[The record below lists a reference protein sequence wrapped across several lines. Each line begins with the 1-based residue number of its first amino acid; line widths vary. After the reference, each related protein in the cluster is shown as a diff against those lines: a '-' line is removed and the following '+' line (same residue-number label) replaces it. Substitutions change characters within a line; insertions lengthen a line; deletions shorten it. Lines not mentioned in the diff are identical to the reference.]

1 MILDFNLREG
11 KDMSDLKEQ
20 NYGFG
25 AGLTALFDYNPGI
38 MPSFIEDVTESE
50 FNGKKTKITN
60 GKFFKVKTPK
70 GNEFVIYIKY
80 SDKLVQN
87 SNMRSGFMWEF
98 PLTEIEKNKIEAQY
112 QNTGTFLILLV
123 CINKTNVSLKDQI
136 ALLTWENYCE
146 IRHRSNIQLGIWN
159 NPNVKKQGA
168 KVYYLRKGKGQK
180 EEYFLK
186 IKRNLLEKTKLDDMC
201 RIQKEDE
208 IVKNKK
214 MHFVND
220 DESLVDSYYVES
232 KPETL
237 DKNLDGNIRASEC
250 LFIKDNVSWCG
261 KCRCKT
267 SSHKFEYIS
276 RNSLGNEKSEAVY
289 VHKCAQCGQMYITPK
304 DYEDIIK
311 DKSNYKADIKIQ
323 RIRTLVDKVYL
334 TSNHGCSY
342 CDGELA
348 ISSCRLKIYRDI
360 EITNKIEK
368 IVEAEL
374 FYCKNCG
381 IYYAEPMW
389 HDTLLKKYGK
399 NKINFVNEENKQQR
413 MLLN

>member
-1 MILDFNLREG
+1 
-11 KDMSDLKEQ
+11 MSDLKEQ

-38 MPSFIEDVTESE
+38 MPSFIEDVTESQ

-70 GNEFVIYIKY
+70 GNEFIIYIKF
-80 SDKLVQN
+80 SDKLISN
-87 SNMRSGFMWEF
+87 SNMLSGFMWEF
-98 PLTEIEKNKIEAQY
+98 PLTEVEKNKIEAQY
-112 QNTGTFLILLV
+112 QNIGTFLILLV
-123 CINKTNVSLKDQI
+123 CINKTNVRLKDQI

-186 IKRNLLEKTKLDDMC
+186 IKRNLLEKTKLDDLC
-201 RIQKEDE
+201 FTLQEDE
-208 IVKNKK
+208 NIKDKK
-214 MHFVND
+214 SYLQN
-220 DESLVDSYYVES
+220 ENERLVDSHYVES
-232 KPETL
+232 KPEML
-237 DKNLDGNIRASEC
+237 EEHQDGKMWASDS
-250 LFIKDNVSWCG
+250 LYIKDNVSWCG

-267 SSHKFEYIS
+267 SVCKFEYIGI
-276 RNSLGNEKSEAVY
+276 NGLDKEKSESIY
-289 VHKCAQCGQMYITPK
+289 VHQCAQCGQMYITPK
-304 DYEDIIK
+304 AYEDNIK
-311 DKSNYKADIKIQ
+311 ETSNRKVNIKIQ

-334 TSNHGCSY
+334 TSNHGCTY

-348 ISSCRLKIYRDI
+348 ISSCRLKIYKNI
-360 EITNKIEK
+360 EKTNKVEK
-368 IVEAEL
+368 IVETDL

-381 IYYAEPMW
+381 IYYAEAMW
-389 HDTLLKKYGK
+389 HDELLKKYGR

-413 MLLN
+413 LMLK

>member
-1 MILDFNLREG
+1 
-11 KDMSDLKEQ
+11 MSDLKEQ

-70 GNEFVIYIKY
+70 GNEFIIYIKF
-80 SDKLVQN
+80 SDKLI
-87 SNMRSGFMWEF
+87 SNNNMLSGFMWEF
-98 PLTEIEKNKIEAQY
+98 PLTEVEKNKIEAQY

-123 CINKTNVSLKDQI
+123 CINKTNVRLKDQI

-186 IKRNLLEKTKLDDMC
+186 IKRNLLEKTKLDDLC
-201 RIQKEDE
+201 FILQEDE
-208 IVKNKK
+208 NIKDKK
-214 MHFVND
+214 AYLQN
-220 DESLVDSYYVES
+220 ENERLVDSHYVES
-232 KPETL
+232 EPEML
-237 DKNLDGNIRASEC
+237 EEHQDGKMCASDS
-250 LFIKDNVSWCG
+250 LYIKDNVSWCG

-267 SSHKFEYIS
+267 SVCKFEYIGI
-276 RNSLGNEKSEAVY
+276 NGLDKEKSESIY
-289 VHKCAQCGQMYITPK
+289 VHQCAQCGQMYITPK
-304 DYEDIIK
+304 AYEDNIK
-311 DKSNYKADIKIQ
+311 ETSIRKVNIKIQ

-334 TSNHGCSY
+334 TSNHGCTY

-348 ISSCRLKIYRDI
+348 ISSCRLKIYKDI
-360 EITNKIEK
+360 EKTNKVEK
-368 IVEAEL
+368 IVETEL

-389 HDTLLKKYGK
+389 HDELLKKYGR

-413 MLLN
+413 LMLK

>member
-186 IKRNLLEKTKLDDMC
+186 IKRNLLEK
-201 RIQKEDE
+201 
-208 IVKNKK
+208 
-214 MHFVND
+214 
-220 DESLVDSYYVES
+220 
-232 KPETL
+232 
-237 DKNLDGNIRASEC
+237 
-250 LFIKDNVSWCG
+250 
-261 KCRCKT
+261 
-267 SSHKFEYIS
+267 
-276 RNSLGNEKSEAVY
+276 KS
-289 VHKCAQCGQMYITPK
+289 
-304 DYEDIIK
+304 
-311 DKSNYKADIKIQ
+311 
-323 RIRTLVDKVYL
+323 
-334 TSNHGCSY
+334 
-342 CDGELA
+342 
-348 ISSCRLKIYRDI
+348 
-360 EITNKIEK
+360 
-368 IVEAEL
+368 
-374 FYCKNCG
+374 
-381 IYYAEPMW
+381 
-389 HDTLLKKYGK
+389 
-399 NKINFVNEENKQQR
+399 
-413 MLLN
+413 